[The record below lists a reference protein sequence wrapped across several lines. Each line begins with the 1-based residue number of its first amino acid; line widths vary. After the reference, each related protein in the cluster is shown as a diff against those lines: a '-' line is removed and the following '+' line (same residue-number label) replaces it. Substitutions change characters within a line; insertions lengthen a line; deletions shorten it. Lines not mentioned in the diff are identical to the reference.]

1 MAEKAGRQKEA
12 DRLLGDLQRM
22 GLRKPNPSYREIE
35 RLVMAWVEDGV
46 ALTTVVDVY
55 RYGLLADL
63 VLPAGGRPASVNLRS
78 FTPEDDGSKD
88 TNT

>member
-12 DRLLGDLQRM
+12 ERLLGELQRM

-35 RLVMAWVEDGV
+35 RLVMAWVEDGA

-55 RYGLLADL
+55 RYGLLADV
-63 VLPAGGRPASVNLRS
+63 VLPAGGRSASITLRT
-78 FTPEDDGSKD
+78 FTPEADGSKD

>member
-1 MAEKAGRQKEA
+1 MAEKAGRLKEGQ
-12 DRLLGDLQRM
+12 RLLGDLQRM

-35 RLVMAWVEDGV
+35 RLIMAWVEDGV

-63 VLPAGGRPASVNLRS
+63 VLPAGARAASVNLRT
-78 FTPEDDGSKD
+78 FTPETDGSKD
-88 TNT
+88 SSP